1 MRGYFPSSERLMV
14 AATFWAAHKCYI
26 ATAEVALPL
35 FRRKRGVEGVIPKEW
50 AEAHV
55 PPSSVVFLTKEVKRC
70 ILNLKI

>member
-50 AEAHV
+50 VEAYV
-55 PPSSVVFLTKEVKRC
+55 SPSIVFLRHRKV
-70 ILNLKI
+70 